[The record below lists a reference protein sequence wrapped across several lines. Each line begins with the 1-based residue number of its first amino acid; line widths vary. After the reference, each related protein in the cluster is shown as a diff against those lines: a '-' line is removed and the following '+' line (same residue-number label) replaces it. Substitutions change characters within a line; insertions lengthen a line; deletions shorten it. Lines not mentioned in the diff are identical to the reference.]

1 MNRLFFI
8 VTAAAMASP
17 AVAQEQ
23 IPPTRKSAPAPAP
36 QTQQERA
43 GYAIGLDIG
52 RMFRKQSIEV
62 DLTFLTRGIRD
73 GLTGVKPQMSDE
85 EMQTTLNTMQKEA
98 QTRAVV
104 RAKAEGAKNQDEG
117 QKFLAQNAKQ
127 EGVKTTKSGLQYKV
141 LKEGRGP
148 SPKANDIVRTHY
160 HGTFLNGDVFDS
172 SVQRGE
178 PAEFAVNRVI
188 PGWTE
193 ALQQMKV
200 GSKWQLF
207 VPPDLAYGESG
218 FQDIPP
224 NKTLVFEVELLDIV
238 KPAAGSK

>member
-1 MNRLFFI
+1 MKLLLSAVI
-8 VTAAAMASP
+8 VIAVVSSAA
-17 AVAQEQ
+17 AQEQ
-23 IPPTRKSAPAPAP
+23 IPPARKSGSAPAP
-36 QTQQERA
+36 QTQQERI

-52 RMFRKQSIEV
+52 RMFQKQAIEV

-73 GLTGVKPQMSDE
+73 GLTGAKPAMSDE
-85 EMQTTLNTMQKEA
+85 EMQTALQTMQKEA
-98 QTRAVV
+98 QMRAAA
-104 RAKAEGAKNQDEG
+104 RAKAEGTKNQTEG
-117 QKFLAQNAKQ
+117 QNFLAQNAKK

-141 LKEGRGP
+141 LKEGKGP
-148 SPKANDIVRTHY
+148 SPKASDVVRTHY

-207 VPPDLAYGESG
+207 VPAELAYGESG
-218 FQDIPP
+218 FGDIPP
-224 NKTLVFEVELLDIV
+224 NKTLVFEVELLGII
-238 KPAAGSK
+238 KPQPGSK